1 MIVCTGV
8 PPWIVLDLL
17 QWQTQCLFT
26 YIRSG
31 SVSHYFP
38 VGSPKLCFS
47 RTGFV
52 YVNNLKNS
60 ENSSISQLCF
70 LSVIYLRFIITLVK
84 GMFDLQIDKKN
95 CLQWIKVVKKTNQ
108 QHSQNMLHVDVL
120 YTIKRKKYKTVCAE
134 LAFTKSPSTEWSW
147 FCIEL
152 IILFLYLLDSW
163 IIAYSKSVWL
173 KVGTLTV
180 YIDIK

>member
-1 MIVCTGV
+1 MI
-8 PPWIVLDLL
+8 LDLL
-17 QWQTQCLFT
+17 QWKTQCLFT

-38 VGSPKLCFS
+38 KNCV
-47 RTGFV
+47 FV
-52 YVNNLKNS
+52 YVKNWKNS

-70 LSVIYLRFIITLVK
+70 LSVIYLPVRFIITLVK
-84 GMFDLQIDKKN
+84 GMFDLQIDKKKLSSMN
-95 CLQWIKVVKKTNQ
+95 KSCEKKPTA
-108 QHSQNMLHVDVL
+108 HSQNMLHVDVL

-152 IILFLYLLDSW
+152 IILFLYLLDS
-163 IIAYSKSVWL
+163 
-173 KVGTLTV
+173 
-180 YIDIK
+180 

>member
-17 QWQTQCLFT
+17 QWKTQCLFT

-38 VGSPKLCFS
+38 VGSQKLCFS

-52 YVNNLKNS
+52 YVKNWKNS

-84 GMFDLQIDKKN
+84 GIFDLLIDKKKKKKK
-95 CLQWIKVVKKTNQ
+95 CLQWIKVVKKKQ
-108 QHSQNMLHVDVL
+108 QHIVKIFYM
-120 YTIKRKKYKTVCAE
+120 
-134 LAFTKSPSTEWSW
+134 WM
-147 FCIEL
+147 FCITLKGRNTFVFGFWSRYFFLVPDSCWATVKNSNRIYAYNL
-152 IILFLYLLDSW
+152 INL
-163 IIAYSKSVWL
+163 
-173 KVGTLTV
+173 
-180 YIDIK
+180 